1 MQGRIIR
8 GIGGFYSVL
17 LPDNTIVTC
26 KARGRFRNE
35 NLTPMVG
42 DLVEIS
48 TPDTGFASLD
58 ELLPRKNALL
68 RPPVSNIDQ
77 LVIVISAS
85 VPKPDWILADKLLL
99 QAHTLR
105 IEPLLLLNKIDS
117 GDDSVV
123 AMFQSDYA
131 LFRTLLVSSHTGE
144 GLDRLTDALQGK
156 VSCFAGQS
164 AVGKSSLLNALFPE
178 LSLETGDLA
187 KKTARG
193 RHTTRQAELWPLL
206 GGAVLD
212 TPGFSLFELEELSQ
226 AELNESWPEFSEVF
240 RNCRFTGCRHIS
252 EPDCAVKELLNDGRL
267 TRTRY
272 ARYVELSQEIE
283 QRRKHRYD

>member
-1 MQGRIIR
+1 MQGRIIK
-8 GIGGFYSVL
+8 GIGGFYSVML
-17 LPDNTIVTC
+17 ADGEIVTC

-42 DLVEIS
+42 DLAEIS
-48 TPDTGFASLD
+48 IPETGYASLD

-85 VPKPDWILADKLLL
+85 VPKPDWLLADKLLL
-99 QAHTLR
+99 QAHTLQ
-105 IEPLLLLNKIDS
+105 IAPLLLLNKIDA
-117 GDDSVV
+117 GDDMVV
-123 AMFQSDYA
+123 QAFQNDYA
-131 LFRTLLVSSHTGE
+131 SFHTLLVSSRTGE
-144 GLDRLTDALQGK
+144 GLDALTAALRGQI
-156 VSCFAGQS
+156 SCFAGQS
-164 AVGKSSLLNALFPE
+164 AVGKSSLLNALFPT

-212 TPGFSLFELEELSQ
+212 TPGFSLFELDELTQ
-226 AELNESWPEFSEVF
+226 DELNECWPEFTGAY
-240 RNCRFTGCRHIS
+240 RDCRFAGCRHIA
-252 EPDCAVKELLNDGRL
+252 EPDCAVKALLNTGKL
-267 TRTRY
+267 TQARY
-272 ARYVELSQEIE
+272 ARYVELSQEVE

>member
-1 MQGRIIR
+1 MQGRIIK
-8 GIGGFYSVL
+8 GIGGFYSVML
-17 LPDNTIVTC
+17 TDGEIVTC

-42 DLVEIS
+42 DLAEIS
-48 TPDTGFASLD
+48 IPETGYASLD

-85 VPKPDWILADKLLL
+85 VPKPDWLLADKLLL

-105 IEPLLLLNKIDS
+105 IAPLLLLNKIDA
-117 GDDSVV
+117 GDDAVV
-123 AMFQSDYA
+123 HAFQNDYA
-131 LFRTLLVSSHTGE
+131 SFHTLLVSSRTGE
-144 GLDRLTDALQGK
+144 GLDALTAALQGQ

-164 AVGKSSLLNALFPE
+164 AVGKSSLLNALFPT

-212 TPGFSLFELEELSQ
+212 TPGFSLFELDELTQ
-226 AELNESWPEFSEVF
+226 DELNECWPEFAGAY
-240 RNCRFTGCRHIS
+240 RDCRFAGCRHIA
-252 EPDCAVKELLNDGRL
+252 EPDCAVKALLNTGKL
-267 TRTRY
+267 TQARY